1 MGDKNMDETKK
12 EKNDIDAILA
22 VLNPI
27 LMICFSVS
35 QMANILTT
43 AFKEKLTKEV
53 NDEIKKMEEK

>member
-1 MGDKNMDETKK
+1 MFKK
-12 EKNDIDAILA
+12 ENEKKNDIDAILA

-43 AFKEKLTKEV
+43 AFKEKLAKEV